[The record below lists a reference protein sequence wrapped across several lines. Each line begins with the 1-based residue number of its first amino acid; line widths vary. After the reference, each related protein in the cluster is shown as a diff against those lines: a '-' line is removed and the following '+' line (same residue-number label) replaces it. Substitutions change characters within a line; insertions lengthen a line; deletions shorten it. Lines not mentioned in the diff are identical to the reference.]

1 MRRGDAVIN
10 AVRFAS
16 AFFGKAQFVPDT
28 GEMRDGAYHLVQSLE
43 APYYQPFTPTRKIL
57 AGEWTVTQKLRPQS
71 EVCRFQQS
79 ATVTE
84 TKTGFRVRV
93 QADGT
98 KNVPVTIEINFREGG
113 KLDGVAPMHKIDDGW
128 ALASGRGSYR
138 MGNDVIRFGPA
149 RHEHSFVQMRG
160 ALPKLSGP
168 SVYLTGFTPFDHTIE
183 LEV

>member
-1 MRRGDAVIN
+1 ML
-10 AVRFAS
+10 
-16 AFFGKAQFVPDT
+16 PD
-28 GEMRDGAYHLVQSLE
+28 RSRS
-43 APYYQPFTPTRKIL
+43 PSPTSTRS
-57 AGEWTVTQKLRPQS
+57 EWRPTQKLRPQS
-71 EVCRFQQS
+71 EICHFQQS
-79 ATVTE
+79 ASITE

-113 KLDGVAPMHKIDDGW
+113 KLEGVVPMHKIENGW
-128 ALASGRGSYR
+128 ALASGKCTYR
-138 MGNDVIRFGPA
+138 MGSDTISFGPA

-183 LEV
+183 FEI